1 MSNIPIKD
9 AVKQAKASL
18 IDLYQDDPPR
28 ELALEEIEL
37 TDQGDRKLWAVTL
50 GFHRAKKITAL
61 NSGGGLQGLGL
72 PIPQIEHRVYKTV
85 FVDAATGEFV
95 KMDIRQVQ

>member
-1 MSNIPIKD
+1 MSNIPVQE

-18 IDLYQDDPPR
+18 IDLYQDDPPK

-37 TDQGDRKLWAVTL
+37 TDEGQRKLWAVTL
-50 GFHRAKKITAL
+50 GFHRARKVTTL
-61 NSGGGLQGLGL
+61 SSGGGLHALGL
-72 PIPQIEHRVYKTV
+72 PIPQLEQRVYKTV

>member
-1 MSNIPIKD
+1 MSNIPIQD
-9 AVKQAKASL
+9 AVKKAKATL
-18 IDLYQDDPPR
+18 IDLFHDDPPK

-37 TDQGDRKLWAVTL
+37 TDEGQRKLWAVTL
-50 GFHRAKKITAL
+50 GFHRARKVTAL
-61 NSGGGLQGLGL
+61 SSGGALHGLGL
-72 PIPQIEHRVYKTV
+72 PIPQLEHRVYKTV